1 MFLKNAKVY
10 LIDEYENNLDSTT
23 KDFITKN
30 ILNLSGTVIISS
42 HNPQILSKVDY
53 IYDLD
58 NKILRK
64 V

>member
-10 LIDEYENNLDSTT
+10 LIDEYENNLDNIT

-42 HNPQILSKVDY
+42 HDS
-53 IYDLD
+53 
-58 NKILRK
+58 
-64 V
+64 